1 MKFIKNTS
9 TLFAV
14 VTFVFFLSST
24 ADAQK
29 RRTPRKRTTSSAART
44 ANTSA
49 ATANAAKTAEIKNN
63 ARKVSDQLKNVTK
76 FTYLLGGIA
85 GGIEQIDK
93 ESKTKKISQSALSL
107 NDANKKKVIQ
117 SIRDL
122 RAGIAALEAEFKTNS
137 ALQLYNFQI
146 QGVTDM
152 TGRAEDLALSGQFV
166 ESGRVLLIVVEK
178 LSDTLV
184 SLP

>member
-1 MKFIKNTS
+1 MKFLKNTL

-14 VTFVFFLSST
+14 ATFVFFLSSA

-29 RRTPRKRTTSSAART
+29 RRAPKKRTTSSAART
-44 ANTSA
+44 ANASA
-49 ATANAAKTAEIKNN
+49 AASAAKTAEIKSN
-63 ARKVSDQLKNVTK
+63 AKKVSDQLKNVTK

-85 GGIEQIDK
+85 SGIEQIDK

-107 NDANKKKVIQ
+107 NDDNKKKVIQ
-117 SIRDL
+117 SIRGL
-122 RAGIAALEAEFKTNS
+122 RAGLAALEAEFKTNS

-166 ESGRVLLIVVEK
+166 ESGKVLLIVVEK